1 MRPGLATSKS
11 DTQLKD
17 SETGESSSACGN
29 IAIAHG
35 SPTAMQPVTAER
47 KFPTGKK
54 IPKAPSK
61 ALGERWVE

>member
-54 IPKAPSK
+54 NTKSPKQ
-61 ALGERWVE
+61 GVG